1 MLKTYRFTYRM
12 ETFVQAPDSEAAQ
25 RAFEAGD
32 EKPSPLTVYV
42 EQVSGPERYCS
53 PFGSPVEGGD
63 DE

>member
-1 MLKTYRFTYRM
+1 M
-12 ETFVQAPDSEAAQ
+12 ETFVQAPDSKAAQ